1 MNPTEAFSYKSYS
14 ITITYTLL
22 DIDEQFKFLSCEQF
36 QDMTEFYG
44 TLAGCRAGDQMY
56 RCPPNLARNPY
67 LKTFGEKCYQFN
79 NYEISWYAARD
90 TCSSR
95 GGMLV
100 QIRTAQIQQF
110 LMESLRSLGWNRN
123 GVWMGAHDLDD
134 EGHWKWVEGN
144 LKGNHNIVVFLFI

>member
-1 MNPTEAFSYKSYS
+1 
-14 ITITYTLL
+14 
-22 DIDEQFKFLSCEQF
+22 
-36 QDMTEFYG
+36 MTKFYG
-44 TLAGCRAGDQMY
+44 TLVGCRASDQMY
-56 RCPPNLARNPY
+56 RCPSNLARNPY

-79 NYEISWYAARD
+79 NYETSWYAARD

-110 LMESLRSLGWNRN
+110 LMNSLRSLGWNRN

-144 LKGNHNIVVFLFI
+144 LKGNHSFFLIYLFILKLIARHLVITDSYEIKVIF